1 MYISAYL
8 EFAPEGYTVRAFRY
22 LLKRD
27 MERMLPSCLD
37 AVLAEHSRECRTLPI
52 RQGRR
57 ETEVPLRSVLLIW
70 RATCAKSMSM
80 VRRSHKPLC
89 SYYGKLTD
97 LPASLQEDGFL
108 RVGRSF
114 VVNMR
119 YIRQISSYK
128 VDAPERRGTGRQPER
143 LCSHPGA
150 LIWSGKGSLAMSYEL
165 KMKLLMHL
173 VCIAQWGVFALIHW
187 EMLGKGKWKHPFAC
201 TALALCGMLVISLW
215 IDFGFFN
222 AASIAFNVLYLLVT
236 SAFFGGTIRQK
247 LMSCMAN
254 GVVCLLTENTVI
266 YLYTYLEAVPPA
278 QVIRQ
283 PLGVLLM
290 AAAML
295 IVGGIT
301 AQMAKHW
308 GQKQALEPLQ
318 LVVAMFF
325 PGVVVVLNMLLM
337 VSGGR
342 FDATQFSVLFT
353 VGLTVAVLVHLLFV
367 QMLNEQVV
375 QKKDS
380 QYRATLEQ
388 ERAEALMES
397 YTTQRRL
404 TDEFANHLEALS
416 LMLQQ
421 NDVAGA
427 RGYLTSISKTIQMNS
442 AILNTHNPLLD
453 ALLSKKYEEAARKG
467 VMMYFDLSDLKDIPL
482 DRTHLVI
489 VVSNLLN
496 NAIEAAAQAAPPE
509 VHVRMKKT
517 EGELVI
523 SVRNRVRQ
531 NVEIP
536 EGQLPRSTKR
546 EPGHGMG
553 LANVCA
559 VLEAHDAEYTLSCRD
574 NWFRFTCA
582 FPTNGI

>member
-1 MYISAYL
+1 
-8 EFAPEGYTVRAFRY
+8 
-22 LLKRD
+22 
-27 MERMLPSCLD
+27 
-37 AVLAEHSRECRTLPI
+37 
-52 RQGRR
+52 
-57 ETEVPLRSVLLIW
+57 
-70 RATCAKSMSM
+70 
-80 VRRSHKPLC
+80 
-89 SYYGKLTD
+89 
-97 LPASLQEDGFL
+97 
-108 RVGRSF
+108 
-114 VVNMR
+114 
-119 YIRQISSYK
+119 
-128 VDAPERRGTGRQPER
+128 
-143 LCSHPGA
+143 
-150 LIWSGKGSLAMSYEL
+150 MSYEL

-173 VCIAQWGVFALIHW
+173 VCIVQWGVFALIHW

-201 TALALCGMLVISLW
+201 TALAMCGMLVISLW

-283 PLGVLLM
+283 P
-290 AAAML
+290 
-295 IVGGIT
+295 
-301 AQMAKHW
+301 
-308 GQKQALEPLQ
+308 LEPLQ

-404 TDEFANHLEALS
+404 THEFANHLEALS

-559 VLEAHDAEYTLSCRD
+559 VLEAHNAEYTLSCRD

>member
-1 MYISAYL
+1 
-8 EFAPEGYTVRAFRY
+8 
-22 LLKRD
+22 
-27 MERMLPSCLD
+27 
-37 AVLAEHSRECRTLPI
+37 
-52 RQGRR
+52 
-57 ETEVPLRSVLLIW
+57 
-70 RATCAKSMSM
+70 
-80 VRRSHKPLC
+80 
-89 SYYGKLTD
+89 
-97 LPASLQEDGFL
+97 
-108 RVGRSF
+108 
-114 VVNMR
+114 
-119 YIRQISSYK
+119 
-128 VDAPERRGTGRQPER
+128 
-143 LCSHPGA
+143 
-150 LIWSGKGSLAMSYEL
+150 MSYEL

-173 VCIAQWGVFALIHW
+173 VCIVQWGVFALIHW

-201 TALALCGMLVISLW
+201 TALAMCGMLVISLW

-254 GVVCLLTENTVI
+254 GVVCLLTENTVT
-266 YLYTYLEAVPPA
+266 YLYTYIEAVPPA

-388 ERAEALMES
+388 DK
-397 YTTQRRL
+397 RL
-404 TDEFANHLEALS
+404 FMIKA
-416 LMLQQ
+416 
-421 NDVAGA
+421 
-427 RGYLTSISKTIQMNS
+427 
-442 AILNTHNPLLD
+442 
-453 ALLSKKYEEAARKG
+453 KK
-467 VMMYFDLSDLKDIPL
+467 
-482 DRTHLVI
+482 VI
-489 VVSNLLN
+489 
-496 NAIEAAAQAAPPE
+496 
-509 VHVRMKKT
+509 T
-517 EGELVI
+517 
-523 SVRNRVRQ
+523 
-531 NVEIP
+531 
-536 EGQLPRSTKR
+536 
-546 EPGHGMG
+546 
-553 LANVCA
+553 
-559 VLEAHDAEYTLSCRD
+559 
-574 NWFRFTCA
+574 
-582 FPTNGI
+582 

>member
-1 MYISAYL
+1 
-8 EFAPEGYTVRAFRY
+8 
-22 LLKRD
+22 
-27 MERMLPSCLD
+27 
-37 AVLAEHSRECRTLPI
+37 
-52 RQGRR
+52 
-57 ETEVPLRSVLLIW
+57 
-70 RATCAKSMSM
+70 
-80 VRRSHKPLC
+80 
-89 SYYGKLTD
+89 
-97 LPASLQEDGFL
+97 
-108 RVGRSF
+108 
-114 VVNMR
+114 
-119 YIRQISSYK
+119 
-128 VDAPERRGTGRQPER
+128 
-143 LCSHPGA
+143 
-150 LIWSGKGSLAMSYEL
+150 MSYEL

-173 VCIAQWGVFALIHW
+173 VCIVQWGVFALIHW

-201 TALALCGMLVISLW
+201 TALAMCGMLVISLW

-290 AAAML
+290 VAAML

-404 TDEFANHLEALS
+404 THEFANHLEALS

-482 DRTHLVI
+482 DRTHLVTI
-489 VVSNLLN
+489 IDKSTKGIGTAEINPSDFPFDFYLFICCPDDRYQCVHHLPLVLKADILPVIQIPGNAFHLLHRHSVRREFCNLIGNGLPPCVQFLN
-496 NAIEAAAQAAPPE
+496 FAVGIGEQNRACARQRVKQLFNLAFHLRQFQPLCRQLRGDFRRFFPACQRLKIFQLLHHSPIDHRFQFVQLYTAAAGAGPA
-509 VHVRMKKT
+509 VRMDGAAHIKNT
-517 EGELVI
+517 V
-523 SVRNRVRQ
+523 RVRRH
-531 NVEIP
+531 ERIAAFSAFDFPRHPCIP
-536 EGQLPRSTKR
+536 GFP
-546 EPGHGMG
+546 
-553 LANVCA
+553 
-559 VLEAHDAEYTLSCRD
+559 CRLVSM
-574 NWFRFTCA
+574 A
-582 FPTNGI
+582 GK

>member
-1 MYISAYL
+1 
-8 EFAPEGYTVRAFRY
+8 
-22 LLKRD
+22 
-27 MERMLPSCLD
+27 
-37 AVLAEHSRECRTLPI
+37 
-52 RQGRR
+52 
-57 ETEVPLRSVLLIW
+57 
-70 RATCAKSMSM
+70 
-80 VRRSHKPLC
+80 
-89 SYYGKLTD
+89 
-97 LPASLQEDGFL
+97 
-108 RVGRSF
+108 
-114 VVNMR
+114 
-119 YIRQISSYK
+119 
-128 VDAPERRGTGRQPER
+128 
-143 LCSHPGA
+143 
-150 LIWSGKGSLAMSYEL
+150 MSYEL

-187 EMLGKGKWKHPFAC
+187 EMLGNGKWKHPFAC
-201 TALALCGMLVISLW
+201 TALAMCGMLVISLW

-222 AASIAFNVLYLLVT
+222 AVSIAFNVLYLLVT

-254 GVVCLLTENTVI
+254 GVVC
-266 YLYTYLEAVPPA
+266 
-278 QVIRQ
+278 
-283 PLGVLLM
+283 
-290 AAAML
+290 
-295 IVGGIT
+295 
-301 AQMAKHW
+301 
-308 GQKQALEPLQ
+308 
-318 LVVAMFF
+318 
-325 PGVVVVLNMLLM
+325 LLM

-404 TDEFANHLEALS
+404 THEFANHLEALS

-559 VLEAHDAEYTLSCRD
+559 VLEAHNAEYTLSCRD

>member
-1 MYISAYL
+1 
-8 EFAPEGYTVRAFRY
+8 
-22 LLKRD
+22 
-27 MERMLPSCLD
+27 
-37 AVLAEHSRECRTLPI
+37 
-52 RQGRR
+52 
-57 ETEVPLRSVLLIW
+57 
-70 RATCAKSMSM
+70 
-80 VRRSHKPLC
+80 
-89 SYYGKLTD
+89 
-97 LPASLQEDGFL
+97 
-108 RVGRSF
+108 
-114 VVNMR
+114 
-119 YIRQISSYK
+119 
-128 VDAPERRGTGRQPER
+128 
-143 LCSHPGA
+143 
-150 LIWSGKGSLAMSYEL
+150 MSYEL

-173 VCIAQWGVFALIHW
+173 VCIVQWGVFALIHW

-201 TALALCGMLVISLW
+201 TALAMCGMLVISLW

-236 SAFFGGTIRQK
+236 SAFFGGTIR
-247 LMSCMAN
+247 
-254 GVVCLLTENTVI
+254 
-266 YLYTYLEAVPPA
+266 
-278 QVIRQ
+278 
-283 PLGVLLM
+283 
-290 AAAML
+290 
-295 IVGGIT
+295 
-301 AQMAKHW
+301 
-308 GQKQALEPLQ
+308 QKQALEPLQ

-404 TDEFANHLEALS
+404 THEFANHLEALS

-536 EGQLPRSTKR
+536 EGQLPRSTKH

-559 VLEAHDAEYTLSCRD
+559 VLEAHNAEYTLSCRD